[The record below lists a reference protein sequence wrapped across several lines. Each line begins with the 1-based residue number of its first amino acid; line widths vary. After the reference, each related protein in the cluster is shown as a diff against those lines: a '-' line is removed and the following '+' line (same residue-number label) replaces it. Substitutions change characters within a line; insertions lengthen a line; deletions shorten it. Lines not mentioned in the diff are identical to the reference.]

1 MGQPVPDGK
10 AHGTIGVE
18 VRRGTYDVVVDVT
31 RAGSVELNGTFE
43 MPVKSATAGT
53 QAGWRP
59 STRTRVRSSP
69 SGGRLRR
76 GGRNEQDRVESAA
89 CRARSWPG
97 TELGRHGPGC
107 FRHGV
112 EPTRR
117 QRRLNFGSADV
128 DKSDLSL
135 NSGDAAMGGHVRRK
149 THGLLERQPRPSP
162 RRVLAAMTLRGS
174 RTATLLRPLC
184 HASATT
190 AVATLEHRLRGR
202 CSASAV
208 GHQHWDPLLLGHKIP
223 ITVITRW
230 RAPLSTL
237 RMACRDNPGR
247 VSAGAELDG
256 RIGRPCSWCRSGL
269 A

>member
-1 MGQPVPDGK
+1 MARSRCRSNPQRPELKLDGDL
-10 AHGTIGVE
+10 
-18 VRRGTYDVVVDVT
+18 RRGRGSGHRLPVVG
-31 RAGSVELNGTFE
+31 R
-43 MPVKSATAGT
+43 
-53 QAGWRP
+53 
-59 STRTRVRSSP
+59 
-69 SGGRLRR
+69 GG
-76 GGRNEQDRVESAA
+76 GGRNEQDRVKSAA

-97 TELGRHGPGC
+97 TERGRHGPGC

-135 NSGDAAMGGHVRRK
+135 NSGDAAIGGHVRRK
-149 THGLLERQPRPSP
+149 THGLLKRQPRPSP

-174 RTATLLRPLC
+174 RTATLLSRFAMP
-184 HASATT
+184 AQRQRWPP
-190 AVATLEHRLRGR
+190 LEHRLRGR

-223 ITVITRW
+223 IT
-230 RAPLSTL
+230 
-237 RMACRDNPGR
+237 RDSLEGSPEHPQDGVSR
-247 VSAGAELDG
+247 QPRSGSAGAGLDG
-256 RIGRPCSWCRSGL
+256 RVGRPCSWCRSGL